1 MGVCLAGPGA
11 LTIASSD
18 PAFLRR
24 NPAGITVE
32 LRVLPRARRSA
43 LEVTP
48 GGALKAAVTAPPE
61 DGKANAA
68 VVALLAV
75 SWRLPKSAFEVVR
88 GMTARDKTLSVAG
101 DPAALIDKIAGWMR
115 DHGRCEAD

>member
-1 MGVCLAGPGA
+1 MGVRLAGPGA
-11 LTIASSD
+11 LTIVASD
-18 PAFLRR
+18 PAFVRR
-24 NPAGITVE
+24 NPAGVTVQ

-43 LEVTP
+43 LEVTT

-101 DPAALIDKIAGWMR
+101 DPAALADKIAGWMR
-115 DHGRCEAD
+115 DHG